1 LIRVGQGF
9 HLVFDGSE
17 TKSGQPIETGVP
29 AHLVAP
35 VEHYLARIRTRF
47 PQAGTHRA
55 LWAGW
60 KGRGLGGQAIYDTI
74 AARTRAAFG
83 HVVNPH
89 LFRDCAA
96 TTIAIAQPGQIGV
109 ARDLLGHA
117 SLHTTNTYYNQAR
130 SIEVSRLY
138 STVLSASRT
147 KATANSKL

>member
-1 LIRVGQGF
+1 LTLLCPPGANAGKTHPAGISRRTEA
-9 HLVFDGSE
+9 D
-17 TKSGQPIETGVP
+17 SGRHRQ
-29 AHLVAP
+29 
-35 VEHYLARIRTRF
+35 HYLARIRTRF